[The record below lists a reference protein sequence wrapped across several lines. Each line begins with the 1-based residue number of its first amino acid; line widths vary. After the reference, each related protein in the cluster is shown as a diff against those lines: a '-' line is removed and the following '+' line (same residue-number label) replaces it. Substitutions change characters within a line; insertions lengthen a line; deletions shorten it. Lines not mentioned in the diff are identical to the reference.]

1 MFGRTQV
8 ASDAINIKQVSACNL
23 HLIRIKCRHK
33 ISAALSL
40 RSVRCGGRRDISS
53 KGSQESA
60 NIEGITRDEDAMLL
74 YLCSS
79 SLNLGMLACRKGRTK
94 GRTGKVVTT

>member
-1 MFGRTQV
+1 MR
-8 ASDAINIKQVSACNL
+8 
-23 HLIRIKCRHK
+23 
-33 ISAALSL
+33 
-40 RSVRCGGRRDISS
+40 
-53 KGSQESA
+53 
-60 NIEGITRDEDAMLL
+60 MML